1 MDANS
6 AASAVSAA
14 DPASA
19 AVEAFGRLALIRAVE
34 ERLLALFTEGKLFGT
49 THTCLGQEA
58 CAYGVVGALD
68 PGRDLVFST
77 HRCHGHYLM
86 WCDDAEGLIAEI
98 MGRATG
104 TCGGRGGSQHLCRDG
119 FHSNG
124 VQGGIAPVTVGM
136 AMAEKRKGTGGV
148 ACVFLG
154 DGTLGEGAIYEAMN
168 LAALWRLPVLFV
180 LEHNQWAQSTPT
192 ALTIAGDV
200 AARAAAFG
208 IPTDR
213 RPARDPVALRAYMAD
228 VVEGIRREGRPFF
241 QVLDTYRLG
250 PHSKGDD
257 HRTTEEMAPHRAADP
272 YVVLRAE
279 LGETRAAAIEAAARA
294 RVERAVEAAEAAP
307 FAALATDEV
316 ARLHR
321 PRGAARSV
329 SVLAADG
336 QKTVVQ
342 RLNEALH
349 EVMDRRADVLVLG
362 EDLLDPYGGA
372 FKVTRGLSTRF
383 PDRVWATPISE
394 SAIVGLSGGLG
405 LRGQRPVAE
414 IMFGDFITLGADQIV
429 NHLAKFHWM
438 YAGQVEVPVVIRTPV
453 GGRRGYG
460 PTHSQCIEKMFLGVP
475 GLVTVAVSLR
485 HDPGALLAHAIEDD
499 RPVLFIEQKMLYG
512 KRLKPEPPA
521 GLAAA
526 PEAGDAEAR
535 YPAACFR
542 PLDGGADLTI
552 VTYGGMTDIVEEAM
566 GRLFEE
572 DEALVEY
579 IVVAQLAPLDTA
591 TIEASARRT
600 GRLLVVEEGTEP
612 WGFGAEVV
620 ARVAEATEGTVRC
633 ARVGALHLP
642 IPNARPMEEAML
654 PDVERVVVVAR
665 RLLAGSAS

>member
-1 MDANS
+1 MDATS
-6 AASAVSAA
+6 ARSAVSAA
-14 DPASA
+14 DPAA
-19 AVEAFGRLALIRAVE
+19 AAAEAFGRLALIRAVE

-58 CAYGVVGALD
+58 CAYAVVGALD
-68 PGRDLVFST
+68 TSRDLVFST

-154 DGTLGEGAIYEAMN
+154 DGTLGEGAIYEALN
-168 LAALWRLPVLFV
+168 LASLWRLPVLFV

-208 IPTDR
+208 IPVDR
-213 RPARDPVALRAYMAD
+213 RLAHDPLALRSHMAS
-228 VVEGIRREGRPFF
+228 VVEGIRRESRPFF
-241 QVLDTYRLG
+241 QILDTYRLG

-257 HRTTEEMAPHRAADP
+257 HRTAEEMAPHRAADP
-272 YVVLRAE
+272 YAVLRA
-279 LGETRAAAIEAAARA
+279 GIGAAQAEAIEAAARA

-307 FAALATDEV
+307 FAALHADEV

-321 PRGAARSV
+321 DRGTGGEAP
-329 SVLAADG
+329 VLAVEG

-349 EVMDRRADVLVLG
+349 EVMDRRPDVVVLG
-362 EDLLDPYGGA
+362 EDILDPYGGA

-383 PDRVWATPISE
+383 PERVCATPISE
-394 SAIVGLSGGLG
+394 SAIVGLSGGLA

-485 HDPGALLAHAIEDD
+485 HDPGVLLAHAIDDD

-512 KRLKPEPPA
+512 KRLRPDAPA
-521 GLAAA
+521 GLAAQPA
-526 PEAGDAEAR
+526 AAGER
-535 YPAACFR
+535 YPAASFR
-542 PLDGGADLTI
+542 PVDGSADLTI

-566 GRLFEE
+566 GRLFDE
-572 DEALVEY
+572 DEVLVEY
-579 IVVAQLAPLDTA
+579 VVVAQLAPLDAGEITTA
-591 TIEASARRT
+591 ARRT

-620 ARVAEATEGTVRC
+620 ARVAEATGGAVRC
-633 ARVGALHLP
+633 GRVGALHLP

-654 PDVERVVVVAR
+654 PDVERVVAAAR
-665 RLLAGSAS
+665 RLLSGTVA